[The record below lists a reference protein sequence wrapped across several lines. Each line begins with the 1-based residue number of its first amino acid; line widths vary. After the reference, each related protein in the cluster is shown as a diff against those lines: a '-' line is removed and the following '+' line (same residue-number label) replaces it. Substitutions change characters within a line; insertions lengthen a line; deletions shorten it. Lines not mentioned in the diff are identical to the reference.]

1 MINIKKLLLLIA
13 VCVSLCSCTGV
24 TPALPQSF
32 NVDCNGTV
40 FTAEFS
46 DGELRVSFS
55 RPSVLDGLCITVNEN
70 GATADIR
77 GKVYQ
82 LDRFAVKKLQTLFCA
97 CRAMTEAAPQLYKND
112 GDTCIYLYL
121 LDGNEY
127 LVYYNTEYMA
137 VTGIEADGI
146 YMQISGEAK

>member
-1 MINIKKLLLLIA
+1 MINIKKIMLLIA

-24 TPALPQSF
+24 TPALPKSF
-32 NVDCNGTV
+32 NVELGGTV

-55 RPSVLDGLCITVNEN
+55 EPSVLDGLCITVNES
-70 GATADIR
+70 GATAEVS

-82 LDRFAVKKLQTLFCA
+82 LDKLAVKKLQTLFFA
-97 CRAMTEAAPQLYKND
+97 CRAMTEATPQLYKND

-146 YMQISGEAK
+146 YMQISGETK